1 MNKVCLS
8 GRLTRDPELRFA
20 AGSGTAVTRFSL
32 AVRRN
37 IKDKNTGKYE
47 SDFVNCVSF
56 GKQAETIAQ
65 YFQKGSQIAVTGHI
79 QTGSYNAQDGSKRYT
94 TDIFIETFEFVGN
107 NNQNNNNQN
116 NNFNNNFGDDLTP
129 VADDDMPF

>member
-8 GRLTRDPELRFA
+8 GRLTKDAELRFA
-20 AGSGTAVTRFSL
+20 AGSGTAVTRL
-32 AVRRN
+32 NIAVRRN

-47 SDFVNCVSF
+47 SDFINCISF

-65 YFQKGSQIAVTGHI
+65 YFQKGSQIAIVGHI

-94 TDIFIETFEFVGN
+94 TDVLIESFEFVGG
-107 NNQNNNNQN
+107 NNNQN

-129 VADDDMPF
+129 VTDDEMPF

>member
-8 GRLTRDPELRFA
+8 GRLTKDAELRFA

-37 IKDKNTGKYE
+37 RKDKNTGQYE
-47 SDFVNCVSF
+47 SDFVNCVAF

-65 YFQKGSQIAVTGHI
+65 YFQKGSQIAIVGHI

-94 TDIFIETFEFVGN
+94 TDVLIESFEFVGG
-107 NNQNNNNQN
+107 NNNQN

>member
-1 MNKVCLS
+1 MNKVCIS
-8 GRLTRDPELRFA
+8 GRLTRDSELRFA
-20 AGSGTAVTRFSL
+20 AGSGNAVTRL
-32 AVRRN
+32 NIAVRRN

-47 SDFVNCVSF
+47 SDFINCVAF

-65 YFQKGSQIAVTGHI
+65 YFQKGSQIAITGHI

-94 TDIFIETFEFVGN
+94 TNIYIETFEFVGNN

-116 NNFNNNFGDDLTP
+116 NNFGDDLTP
-129 VADDDMPF
+129 VSDDDMPF

>member
-8 GRLTRDPELRFA
+8 GRLTKDAELRFA
-20 AGSGTAVTRFSL
+20 AGSGTAVTRL
-32 AVRRN
+32 NIAVRRN

-47 SDFVNCVSF
+47 SDFINCISF

-65 YFQKGSQIAVTGHI
+65 YFQKGSQIAIVGHI

-94 TDIFIETFEFVGN
+94 TDVLIESFEFMGSNNNQGN
-107 NNQNNNNQN
+107 NN
-116 NNFNNNFGDDLTP
+116 FTDDLTP
-129 VADDDMPF
+129 VSDDDMPF

>member
-8 GRLTRDPELRFA
+8 GRLTKDAELRFA

-47 SDFVNCVSF
+47 SDFVNCVAF

-65 YFQKGSQIAVTGHI
+65 YFQKGSQIAIVGHI

-94 TDIFIETFEFVGN
+94 TDVLIESFEFVGG
-107 NNQNNNNQN
+107 NNNQN

>member
-1 MNKVCLS
+1 MNKVVLM
-8 GRLTRDPELRFA
+8 GRLTKDPELRFA
-20 AGSGTAVTRFSL
+20 AGSGKGVTRISLAVTRQFKRDE
-32 AVRRN
+32 A
-37 IKDKNTGKYE
+37 
-47 SDFVNCVSF
+47 DFINCVAF

-79 QTGSYNAQDGSKRYT
+79 QTGSYTTQDGSKRYT
-94 TDIFIETFEFVGN
+94 TDVLIESFEFVGG
-107 NNQNNNNQN
+107 NNNQN

>member
-8 GRLTRDPELRFA
+8 GRLTKDAELRFA

-47 SDFVNCVSF
+47 SDFINCISF

-65 YFQKGSQIAVTGHI
+65 YFQKGSQIAIVGHI

-94 TDIFIETFEFVGN
+94 TDVLIESFEFVGN
-107 NNQNNNNQN
+107 NNNQNN

>member
-8 GRLTRDPELRFA
+8 GRLTKDAELRFA
-20 AGSGTAVTRFSL
+20 AGSGTAVTRL
-32 AVRRN
+32 NIAVRRN

-47 SDFVNCVSF
+47 SDFINCISF

-65 YFQKGSQIAVTGHI
+65 YFQKGSQIAIVGHI

-94 TDIFIETFEFVGN
+94 TDVLIESFEFVVG
-107 NNQNNNNQN
+107 NNNQN

>member
-8 GRLTRDPELRFA
+8 GRLTKDAELRFA

-37 IKDKNTGKYE
+37 IKDRNTGKYE

-116 NNFNNNFGDDLTP
+116 NNFNNNFGDDLIP
-129 VADDDMPF
+129 VDDGDMPF

>member
-8 GRLTRDPELRFA
+8 GRLTKDAELRFA
-20 AGSGTAVTRFSL
+20 AGSGTAVTRL
-32 AVRRN
+32 NIAVRRN

-47 SDFVNCVSF
+47 SDFINCISF
-56 GKQAETIAQ
+56 GKQAEIIAQ
-65 YFQKGSQIAVTGHI
+65 YFQKGSQIAIVGHI

-94 TDIFIETFEFVGN
+94 TDVLIESFEFVGG
-107 NNQNNNNQN
+107 NNNQN

-129 VADDDMPF
+129 VADDEMPF

>member
-8 GRLTRDPELRFA
+8 GRLTKDAELRFA
-20 AGSGTAVTRFSL
+20 AGSGTAVTRL
-32 AVRRN
+32 NIAVRRN

-47 SDFVNCVSF
+47 SDFINCISF

-65 YFQKGSQIAVTGHI
+65 YFQKGSQIAIVGHI

-94 TDIFIETFEFVGN
+94 TDVLIESFEFVGG
-107 NNQNNNNQN
+107 NNNQN

>member
-1 MNKVCLS
+1 MNKVCLL